1 MVNLLIKSK
10 WGGAKWAIFALL
22 THGFWTVSASDKAD
36 NLREDTPSVQQQ
48 RTKKVTGTVT
58 DVNGEPLPGVN
69 IVVKGTSLGV
79 VSDFDGNFEINVP
92 EDKTD
97 LEFSYVGFKTQA
109 LKITQSRSGVK
120 IILEEDA
127 QQLGEVVVTALGIK
141 RQEKALSYN
150 VQQVKSDELTRVKDA
165 NFVNNLN
172 GKVAGVN
179 IQRSSAGVGGATK
192 VIMRGAKSI
201 SGQNNALYVVDGV
214 PIYNASS
221 ASSGGDAGIPGG
233 GESISDFNPEDIE
246 SINVLTGPSAA
257 ALYGAAAANGV
268 IIINTKKGKE
278 GKMSINLNSKV
289 ELLRP
294 FITPEFQNTYG
305 SDGET
310 SWGAKM
316 ATPTSYNPLDFFG
329 TGVIH
334 SNSVDFSV
342 GSAQNQ
348 TFVSFASTDSKGI
361 IPTNG
366 YYRHNFTARNTT
378 SFLDNKLHL
387 DVSASYILQGNQNMY
402 SQGGWF
408 SPLTSLY
415 LFPRG
420 DNFEELKAWE
430 RWNPSRKIHEQY
442 YPYVRNVANG
452 VVKENPYWN
461 INRQLFFEKRKRNMY
476 ATSLKYDILEW
487 MNITGRVR
495 VDNTQGEGEMQAYA
509 TSDQSTG
516 IGEKGEWRYTLRTIN
531 QTYADLMLNINKNLG
546 TYTNEDGLEQ
556 NLFNITAN
564 FGTSYDDN
572 LHKTAGFRGKLY
584 VLPNFFSAN
593 NLDPRGGKVQTHSH
607 TRNIAVFGSTEIGW
621 KSRLFLTLTGRTDW
635 ASQLVNTKDEA
646 IFYPSAGLSAVVS
659 EFVKMPQWFSY
670 LKLRG
675 SYTEVGSPISRE
687 GFTPGTRTFG
697 FTGTGVSPDR
707 DYPFPDFTAERT
719 KSYEV
724 GLNAKFFK
732 NALGLDVTLYKSN
745 TFNQLLSY
753 KLPESSGYNNLW
765 LQAGNVENKGIEAA
779 LSFEKNF
786 GKFAWN
792 SSVTFTKNINK
803 VRELARNYL
812 NPIDNTYFSI
822 TEIGNIREGGSM
834 TAVIT
839 DRILK
844 RGADGRLIDSGKGTF
859 EVDNTRE
866 YLIGDSNPDFTIGW
880 RNGFKFNNNLS
891 LDVMVYGRFGGVVQ
905 SRTQAWLDH
914 YGVSKATADA
924 RDAGGVVIDG
934 VTYDARKYYET
945 IANGG
950 VSLPMYYTYDGTN
963 IRIQEA
969 SLSYRIPMEKLN
981 YAKWLKSLSV
991 SVTGYNLAML
1001 YLRAPFDPEST
1012 VNTTGEGSY
1021 GNSPDFF
1028 RMPSLRSVGISIK
1041 ASL

>member
-1 MVNLLIKSK
+1 MLFMMACVCSIS
-10 WGGAKWAIFALL
+10 AQV
-22 THGFWTVSASDKAD
+22 TV
-36 NLREDTPSVQQQ
+36 TG
-48 RTKKVTGTVT
+48 KVTDEKGV
-58 DVNGEPLPGVN
+58 PLPGASVLIKN
-69 IVVKGTSLGV
+69 TSKGVAT
-79 VSDFDGNFEINVP
+79 DFDGKYSIEAKQNDV
-92 EDKTD
+92 
-97 LEFSYVGFKTQA
+97 LVFSSIGFFSQER
-109 LKITQSRSGVK
+109 KITGVDK
-120 IILEEDA
+120 IVVDILLKEEV
-127 QQLGEVVVTALGIK
+127 QELEGTVVTALGIK

-150 VQQVKSDELTRVKDA
+150 VQQVKSEELTRVKDA
-165 NFVNNLN
+165 NFVNSLN

-179 IQRSSAGVGGATK
+179 IQRSSSGVGGATK

-214 PIYNASS
+214 PINNASS
-221 ASSGGDAGIPGG
+221 ASSGGDFGTPGG

-278 GKMSINLNSKV
+278 GKMAVNFNSKI
-289 ELLRP
+289 ELLTP

-310 SWGAKM
+310 SWGTKL
-316 ATPTSYNPLDFFG
+316 TKPTSYNPLDFFG
-329 TGVIH
+329 VGVVH
-334 SNSVDFSV
+334 NNSVDLSI
-342 GSAQNQ
+342 GNAQSQ
-348 TFVSFASTDSKGI
+348 TFASFASTDSKGI

-366 YYRHNFTARNTT
+366 YYRHNFTGRNT
-378 SFLDNKLHL
+378 SHFFNNKVHL
-387 DVSASYILQGNQNMY
+387 DLSASYILQGNQNMY
-402 SQGGWF
+402 SQGGVF
-408 SPLTSLY
+408 NPLTSLY

-430 RWNPSRKIHEQY
+430 RWNPSRKIYEQY
-442 YPYVRNVANG
+442 YPYVRNVSNG

-461 INRQLFFEKRKRNMY
+461 INRQIFFEKRKRNMY
-476 ATSLKYDILEW
+476 GASLTYDILDW
-487 MNITGRVR
+487 MNISGRVR
-495 VDNTQGEGEMQAYA
+495 IDNTQGEGEMRAYA

-516 IGEKGEWRYTLRTIN
+516 VGKRGEWRYTLRTIN
-531 QTYADLMLNINKNLG
+531 QTYADLILNINKDMGTFITKDGVERNLV
-546 TYTNEDGLEQ
+546 
-556 NLFNITAN
+556 NITAN
-564 FGTSYDDN
+564 LGASYDDN
-572 LHKTAGFRGKLY
+572 INKTAGFRGWLHI
-584 VLPNFFSAN
+584 LPNFFSAN
-593 NLDPRGGKVQTHSH
+593 NLDPKGGKVQTNSH
-607 TRNIAVFGSTEIGW
+607 IRNIAVFGSAEIGFQ
-621 KSRLFLTLTGRTDW
+621 SRLFLTLTGRTDW

-646 IFYPSAGLSAVVS
+646 IFYPSVGLSAVVS
-659 EFVKMPQWFSY
+659 EYVKMPQWLSY
-670 LKLRG
+670 LKIRG

-687 GFTPGTRTFG
+687 GFTPYTRTFG
-697 FTGTGVSPDR
+697 FTGTGVSPDK

-724 GLNAKFFK
+724 GFNAKFLK
-732 NALGLDVTLYKSN
+732 NALSFDVTLYKSN

-753 KLPESSGYNNLW
+753 KLPESSTYNNLW
-765 LQAGNVENKGIEAA
+765 LQAGNIENKGIEAS
-779 LSFEKNF
+779 LSFDKDF

-792 SSVTFTKNINK
+792 SSVTFTKNINVVK
-803 VRELARNYL
+803 ELARNYL
-812 NPIDNTYFSI
+812 NPIDNTYFDI
-822 TEIGNIREGGSM
+822 TEVGNIREGGSM
-834 TAVIT
+834 TAVIV
-839 DRILK
+839 DKILK

-859 EVDNTRE
+859 EIDNTRE

-880 RNGFKFNNNLS
+880 RNGFKVYENLS
-891 LDVMVYGRFGGVVQ
+891 LDMMIYGRFGGVVQ
-905 SRTQAWLDH
+905 SRTQAWLDQ

-934 VTYDARKYYET
+934 VTYNARKYYQT

-950 VSLPMYYTYDGTN
+950 VSLPIYYTYDGTN
-963 IRIQEA
+963 VRIQEA
-969 SLSYRIPMEKLN
+969 SLTYRLPVEKFN
-981 YAKWLKSLSV
+981 YAKWLKSLSI